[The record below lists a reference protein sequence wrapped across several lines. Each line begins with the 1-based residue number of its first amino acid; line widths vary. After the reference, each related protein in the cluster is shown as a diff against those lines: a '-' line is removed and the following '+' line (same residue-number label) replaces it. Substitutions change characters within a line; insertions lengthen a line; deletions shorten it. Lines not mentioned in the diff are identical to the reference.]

1 MLKRQREEYSLP
13 KDKRD
18 LKMRRAIIATNLA
31 YLGINLDKDE
41 QVECAFSIMQ
51 LALTTKEEVP
61 ILESY

>member
-1 MLKRQREEYSLP
+1 M
-13 KDKRD
+13 
-18 LKMRRAIIATNLA
+18 IAANLA
-31 YLGINLDKDE
+31 CLGINLDEDE